1 MASATTQRL
10 NIDIKK
16 LKDEQLKLSK
26 KVIVKDVPIEIS
38 KIGGCDQTYAKGK
51 VICVITVLSYPD
63 LKLVEKKYT
72 IKDVEIPYMMG
83 YLFYSEGPAIIETYN
98 KLENKP
104 DLLMV
109 DGSGILH
116 PRRIGIASQ
125 LGLVLDTQTIGLTK
139 NMLCGEL
146 RNDKVYINDE
156 VRGQLVVTKPGG
168 NPIFVSPG
176 HKITLK
182 KAVKLVKETVKL
194 PYKMPEPLALAHKF
208 ANKLKKFQKGKEPS
222 E

>member
-1 MASATTQRL
+1 MVSASTQRL
-10 NIDIKK
+10 NIDIKR

-26 KVIVKDVPIEIS
+26 KVIVKDVSIEIS

-72 IKDVEIPYMMG
+72 IKDVEIPYLMG

-116 PRRIGIASQ
+116 PRRIGIASH
-125 LGLVLDTQTIGLTK
+125 LGLVLDVATIGVIKSLI
-139 NMLCGEL
+139 CGEL
-146 RNDKVYINDE
+146 KNDRVYVNGE
-156 VRGQLVVTKPGG
+156 LRGQLILTKASS
-168 NPIFVSPG
+168 NPIFVSAG
-176 HKITLK
+176 HKISLK
-182 KAVKLVKETVKL
+182 TAVKLV
-194 PYKMPEPLALAHKF
+194 
-208 ANKLKKFQKGKEPS
+208 
-222 E
+222 